1 MHKQRQQ
8 TGIKNLEDRTGGIK
22 VGDEEQRLEGSERYQ
37 ETANEPRWT
46 SDLHSEGSV
55 QPAVGGA
62 DFFLFLLWKSVLSH
76 AFRISAGAWL

>member
-37 ETANEPRWT
+37 ETANEPR
-46 SDLHSEGSV
+46 
-55 QPAVGGA
+55 
-62 DFFLFLLWKSVLSH
+62 
-76 AFRISAGAWL
+76 